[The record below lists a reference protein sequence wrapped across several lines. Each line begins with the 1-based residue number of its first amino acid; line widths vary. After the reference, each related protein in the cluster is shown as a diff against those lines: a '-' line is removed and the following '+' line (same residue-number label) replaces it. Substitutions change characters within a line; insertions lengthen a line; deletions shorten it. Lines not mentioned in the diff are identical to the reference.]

1 MGNGRP
7 SGGSL
12 SPTRARRDDL
22 VLECYA
28 PKWGGRVLADAPVT
42 STTPPGVLATD
53 SRIRHWLELPRPFP
67 AVGRPWLEGLGRE
80 GIGAGGDEGAD
91 RMDEGPAEA
100 LFALRLDRGGG
111 EVPGPPPARPGDEA
125 GIG

>member
-67 AVGRPWLEGLGRE
+67 AVGRPWLEGLGGE
-80 GIGAGGDEGAD
+80 GIGAGGDEVAD
-91 RMDEGPAEA
+91 RVDEGPAEA
-100 LFALRLDRGGG
+100 LFALPPERGRGM
-111 EVPGPPPARPGDEA
+111 PGAPARPAPGRGE
-125 GIG
+125 